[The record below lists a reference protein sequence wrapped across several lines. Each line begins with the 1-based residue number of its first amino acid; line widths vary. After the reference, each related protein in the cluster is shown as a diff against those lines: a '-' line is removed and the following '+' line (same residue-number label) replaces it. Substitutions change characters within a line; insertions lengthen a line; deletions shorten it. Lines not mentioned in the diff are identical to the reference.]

1 MKRILFF
8 AFLCLCVC
16 LSAGA
21 QALSP
26 VTWTAYGLT
35 FKVPKGIVVEED
47 TEETFLLNDSK
58 FYITVQALDSDGI
71 TKGDLEGMLKD
82 YADDDGVE
90 KQTAVK
96 AFDLEQFYGV
106 SMDGQCEGEPCCYA
120 CLMTKA
126 AGSAFHVSII
136 YSAGKKAEAEA
147 ILKSL

>member
-106 SMDGQCEGEPCCYA
+106 SMDGQC
-120 CLMTKA
+120 
-126 AGSAFHVSII
+126 
-136 YSAGKKAEAEA
+136 
-147 ILKSL
+147 

>member
-47 TEETFLLNDSK
+47 T
-58 FYITVQALDSDGI
+58 
-71 TKGDLEGMLKD
+71 
-82 YADDDGVE
+82 
-90 KQTAVK
+90 
-96 AFDLEQFYGV
+96 
-106 SMDGQCEGEPCCYA
+106 
-120 CLMTKA
+120 
-126 AGSAFHVSII
+126 
-136 YSAGKKAEAEA
+136 
-147 ILKSL
+147 